1 MSTDAEPCAKCGK
14 DRPAELTEEERDAW
28 NAYRAGYDDAII
40 PAHPVAIVKALKIYR
55 AARAPL
61 IEAHAREVA
70 ELQTRIAELEANC
83 ESNRKHL
90 EFITSEYW
98 AAVNRG
104 NAWKEFVGLLM
115 EYDAEETSRMS
126 DDFVRASLAKRV
138 DEMKATEMRG
148 RVENTQSLINALGKA
163 RDSETRLAQL
173 EQKRAELEKTRASIA
188 KARAGADP
196 RFLAFRLEPATGSTV
211 TCAPWL
217 WNMILAE
224 LDRCVMV
231 IADLEEKIAGA
242 EPAEKG
248 PDEP

>member
-1 MSTDAEPCAKCGK
+1 MNTDTWKCECTNVNTAEPCAKCGK

-40 PAHPVAIVKALKIYR
+40 NAHPVAIVKALKIYR

-61 IEAHAREVA
+61 IEAHAREV
-70 ELQTRIAELEANC
+70 
-83 ESNRKHL
+83 
-90 EFITSEYW
+90 
-98 AAVNRG
+98 
-104 NAWKEFVGLLM
+104 
-115 EYDAEETSRMS
+115 
-126 DDFVRASLAKRV
+126 
-138 DEMKATEMRG
+138 TEMRG
-148 RVENTQSLINALGKA
+148 RVENTQSPINALGKA
-163 RDSETRLAQL
+163 RDSETRLATL

-196 RFLAFRLEPATGSTV
+196 RFLAFRLEPATESTV